1 MDCILRQANKNMK
14 EVIIPSNIVALQK
27 EISPQDLGIIT
38 NSHLLQENRNFWLGT
53 VVVPANASRYYLEM
67 AEALIIYFWQPSL
80 NEKKKNF
87 SA

>member
-38 NSHLLQENRNFWLGT
+38 NTNSHLLQENRNFGWEQWLCQQMRA
-53 VVVPANASRYYLEM
+53 V
-67 AEALIIYFWQPSL
+67 IILKWL
-80 NEKKKNF
+80 KH
-87 SA
+87 